1 MKYHTIII
9 CILAV
14 AILYPSKAFAFDY
27 PNDQPTIEALISLHK
42 LLKKEEEKSLA
53 QVTASYG
60 EQSLI
65 TKGAEGF
72 NNVRTTLDTKLSNAH
87 SYLILGAAL
96 ATTGTDLYQLIRDYA
111 DFTANTGKHAFK
123 QPMVA
128 WYYTEANLACARK
141 VKNIKRMYAT
151 LVASGMNVM
160 KASMDEKLNLVN
172 ELHGYITNVRGIID
186 QASLWCSIVVM
197 GGFQYDYIWDIL
209 NSEVTDEIAR
219 QVIDKWNAASS
230 V

>member
-1 MKYHTIII
+1 MRTRIII
-9 CILAV
+9 LLLSAFILLPCPA
-14 AILYPSKAFAFDY
+14 LAFDY
-27 PNDQPTIEALISLHK
+27 PNDQPTLEALMSLHK
-42 LLKKEEEKSLA
+42 LLKKEEENALA
-53 QVTASYG
+53 QVMVSYG

-65 TKGAEGF
+65 TKGAERF

-87 SYLILGAAL
+87 SYLILGAAI

-111 DFTANTGKHAFK
+111 NFTKNTGKHAFK
-123 QPMVA
+123 KPMVA
-128 WYYTEANLACARK
+128 WYYTEANVACTRE
-141 VKNIKRMYAT
+141 VKNIKRMYTT

-172 ELHGYITNVRGIID
+172 ELHGYITSMRGIID
-186 QASLWCSIVVM
+186 QANLWCSIVVM

-219 QVIDKWNAASS
+219 TVIANWNAS
-230 V
+230 